1 LHAFSAAATSASRL
15 LFDVPMG
22 RDHTKLRF
30 FPIADGLTLRVYRV
44 TESLPAAERYG
55 LQSQMRRASV
65 SVVTNVVE
73 GACRRTDKAYSQ
85 FLEIALGSASEVR
98 YLLELSVRLRFLEA
112 EAVTPLVVEYST
124 VVKGLQALIT
134 TIADSRKPKAESRKP
149 IADSR

>member
-1 LHAFSAAATSASRL
+1 
-15 LFDVPMG
+15 MG

-30 FPIADGLTLRVYRV
+30 FPIADGLTVLVYRV
-44 TESLPAAERYG
+44 SEALPASERYG
-55 LQSQMRRASV
+55 LQSQMRRAAV

-98 YLLELSVRLRFLEA
+98 YLLELCVRLRLLNS
-112 EAVTPLVVEYST
+112 EAVTPLVAEYSA

-134 TIADSRKPKAESRKP
+134 TIAETKTRN
-149 IADSR
+149 

>member
-1 LHAFSAAATSASRL
+1 
-15 LFDVPMG
+15 MG
-22 RDHTKLRF
+22 RDHRKLRF
-30 FPIADGLTLRVYRV
+30 FPLADGLTVRVYRV

-55 LQSQMRRASV
+55 LQSQMRRAAV

-98 YLLELSVRLRFLEA
+98 YLLELCVRLHLLSA
-112 EAVTPLVVEYST
+112 DATTPLVADYSA

-134 TIADSRKPKAESRKP
+134 TIAETETRT
-149 IADSR
+149 